1 VQTILGGEAAV
12 NFLQNVFGC
21 VPDLS
26 LTCHTISSVSGNDC
40 PSTLLINDVIIDAVQ
55 TLRELS
61 SVCMDDESK
70 ESHLQLLRDGFDGL
84 RAAIFPRQTEH
95 RGGPSH
101 LLLPKEL
108 ISLCNTEMYGYLDS
122 VSRSKSP
129 TADDIYC
136 NSILIFPTILSRT
149 DISQHG
155 NDLLFKNIL
164 FVCMYCIYCV
174 CADLPLYLV
183 SVIYAIEA
191 SIFILALYQLPSLSR
206 SI

>member
-1 VQTILGGEAAV
+1 
-12 NFLQNVFGC
+12 
-21 VPDLS
+21 
-26 LTCHTISSVSGNDC
+26 
-40 PSTLLINDVIIDAVQ
+40 
-55 TLRELS
+55 
-61 SVCMDDESK
+61 MDDESK

-164 FVCMYCIYCV
+164 NMCMYVYTVYVPICPSI
-174 CADLPLYLV
+174 L
-183 SVIYAIEA
+183 SV
-191 SIFILALYQLPSLSR
+191 
-206 SI
+206 